1 MKAIIWTAYGP
12 PDVLKLRDVAPPA
25 PRDNEILVRVRAASV
40 TNGDCELRRLA
51 LPLPL
56 SLPLR
61 LYVGLRRPRRIPIL
75 GQELAGEVAAV
86 GSGVTPFRAGDAVF
100 AFTGLRLGA
109 YAEYAC
115 LRAGGAIAPK
125 PANLSWEE
133 AATLPMGGMEALDFL
148 RRAEIRPGERL
159 LINGAGGSIGT
170 VAVQLGK
177 HYGAEVTAV
186 DSGDKLPMLHATGAD
201 HVIDYTRED
210 FTRHGQRYD
219 VIFDVIGKSPFARSM
234 AALAPGGRYLLGNP
248 RWADRARAARAGGD
262 DGKRVL
268 LATDDRGAPALEQLR
283 ELVEA
288 GVLRPVIDR
297 RYPLEETAEA
307 HRYVDSGRK
316 QGCVAIRVD

>member
-1 MKAIIWTAYGP
+1 MKAIIWTGYGP
-12 PDVLKLRDVAPPA
+12 PDVLQLRDAPQPA
-25 PRDNEILVRVRAASV
+25 PRADEILIRVRAASV

-51 LPLPL
+51 LPLMFG
-56 SLPLR
+56 LPVR
-61 LYVGLRRPRRIPIL
+61 LYVGLRRPGRITIL

-86 GSGVTPFRAGDAVF
+86 GASVTRFRPGDAVF
-100 AFTGLRLGA
+100 AFAGLRLGA

-115 LRAGGAIAPK
+115 LRATGPVAAK
-125 PANLSWEE
+125 PADLSWEE

-148 RRAEIRPGERL
+148 PRAAIRPGERL

-170 VAVQLGK
+170 LAVQLGK

-186 DSGDKLPMLHATGAD
+186 DSAGKLDMLLAIGAD
-201 HVIDYTRED
+201 HVVDYAVED
-210 FTRHGQRYD
+210 FTRNGRRYD

-248 RWADRARAARAGGD
+248 RLADRARAAANRDGD
-262 DGKRVL
+262 RRVL
-268 LATDDRGAPALEQLR
+268 LATSERGAPAMERLR
-283 ELVEA
+283 ALAEA

-297 RYPLEETAEA
+297 HYPLEQTAEA

-316 QGCVAIRVD
+316 RGTVAITVAA

>member
-12 PDVLKLRDVAPPA
+12 PDVLKLRDVDQPTPG
-25 PRDNEILVRVRAASV
+25 DDEILIRVRAASV

-51 LPLPL
+51 LPLPF
-56 SLPLR
+56 SLPMR
-61 LYVGLRRPRRIPIL
+61 LYTGLRRPNRITIL

-86 GSGVTPFRAGDAVF
+86 GASVTRFRPGDAVF

-115 LRAGGAIAPK
+115 LRARGPVALK

-133 AATLPMGGMEALDFL
+133 AATMPMGGMEALDFL
-148 RRAEIRPGERL
+148 PRAQIQSGERL

-170 VAVQLGK
+170 LAVQLGK

-186 DSGDKLPMLHATGAD
+186 DSGDKLDMLLATGAD

-210 FTRHGQRYD
+210 FTRDGRRYD
-219 VIFDVIGKSPFARSM
+219 VIFDVIGKSSFARSM

-248 RWADRARAARAGGD
+248 RWADRTRAAANR
-262 DGKRVL
+262 DGARRVL
-268 LATDDRGAPALEQLR
+268 LATAERGAAAMERLLELT
-283 ELVEA
+283 EA

-307 HRYVDSGRK
+307 HRYVESGRK
-316 QGCVAIRVD
+316 RGTIAISVAG

>member
-1 MKAIIWTAYGP
+1 MKAIIWTSYGP
-12 PDVLKLRDVAPPA
+12 PDVLKLGEL
-25 PRDNEILVRVRAASV
+25 PRPTPRADEIVIRVRGASV

-61 LYVGLRRPRRIPIL
+61 LYVGLRRPRRITVL

-86 GSGVTPFRAGDAVF
+86 GASVTRFRPGDAVF
-100 AFTGLRLGA
+100 AFAGLRLGG

-115 LRAGGAIAPK
+115 LRAGGAIALK
-125 PANLSWEE
+125 PANVSWEE

-148 RRAEIRPGERL
+148 PRAQIQPGDRL

-170 VAVQLGK
+170 LAVQLGK

-186 DSGDKLPMLHATGAD
+186 DSGDKLDMLLAIGAD
-201 HVIDYTRED
+201 HAIDYTRED
-210 FTRHGQRYD
+210 FASDGRRYD
-219 VIFDVIGKSPFARSM
+219 VIFDVIGKSPFARSLE
-234 AALAPGGRYLLGNP
+234 ALAPGGRYLLGNP
-248 RWADRARAARAGGD
+248 RQADRRRAARAGRYGD
-262 DGKRVL
+262 KRIL
-268 LATDDRGAPALEQLR
+268 TADDERGATAMERLR

-307 HRYVDSGRK
+307 HRYVESGRK
-316 QGCVAIRVD
+316 RGTVAITVA